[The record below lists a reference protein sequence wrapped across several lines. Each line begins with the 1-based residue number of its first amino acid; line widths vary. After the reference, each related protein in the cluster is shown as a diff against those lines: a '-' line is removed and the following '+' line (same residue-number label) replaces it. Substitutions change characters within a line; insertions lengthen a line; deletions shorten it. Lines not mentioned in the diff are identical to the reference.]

1 MEMELVFSLY
11 SLANV
16 RRLRA
21 RGRRRLAVRSPIAE
35 KQERKRMAGNARPW
49 IAAAALLI
57 GAAADVPAQITPL
70 GAEFQVNTFT
80 IGRPPPCQTADT

>member
-1 MEMELVFSLY
+1 
-11 SLANV
+11 
-16 RRLRA
+16 
-21 RGRRRLAVRSPIAE
+21 
-35 KQERKRMAGNARPW
+35 MAGNARPW